1 MGSDYL
7 RYPHIHGNRV
17 AFVAENDVWVAPLD
31 GGRAWRI
38 SALQLPARNPRFSP
52 DGSTIAWTVV
62 QGGAPEVV
70 AADVEGGNF
79 RRLTFWGHQSTRV
92 KGFTSEGDVLAT
104 SAFRQEDSRLSWAY
118 RVPLDGTVSS
128 VVPLGPVDTVV
139 EGPALGDEK
148 PVVIGSVLTREPA
161 WWKRYRGGTAG
172 KLWMD
177 SDGRGDF
184 VRFLPEL
191 DGNLSDPMWIAG
203 RVAFLSDHEGHGNL
217 YSADRNGG
225 DLRRHTDHDQFYARH
240 ASTDGTRIAFE
251 SAGELWYL
259 PALDADAIRLS
270 VTLGSASTTR
280 RPQPLAVERHLAAA
294 VPTSDGSASIV
305 EAHGTLHW
313 LTHKDGPSRVVEATP
328 GVRARLGRP
337 IDRSRVAYIADVDG
351 EEALYVRDVFAPADG
366 EATAD
371 QSELTG
377 RSEHAG
383 SQHVGPGRNGAE
395 LNGSESDSDGVQ
407 VLPAPVSALS
417 LSDGPHRP
425 YDDGASG
432 GASDEASDTAPGGGD
447 AGSRARLEQP
457 DDGASGPEAALV
469 DAQSALPRSSLQRFT
484 FEGRFRASAVAVS
497 PDGSRIAVPSET
509 GSLELLTVATGESR
523 RVVSTEHG
531 VIEAVTFSHDSAW
544 LAWAEPMAQE
554 GARSRIRLAS
564 ASAPDEIID
573 VTDGRFRD
581 WSPTFSRD
589 GKYLAFLSDRSFD
602 PVYDT
607 HRFDLS
613 FPASTKPH
621 LVALAAGTPSPFG
634 PRAAL
639 TGGDTDRNDGR
650 GSSGAP
656 GAPGAAGSAGSE
668 GRDGEEAPATVV
680 VDPELIMAR
689 TIAVPV
695 AQGTYD
701 DLRAVDGA
709 LLWTAG
715 DIGGVT
721 GEGRASS
728 SDGEPARRLER
739 FDLERRRVEVLA
751 ADIDAYEVSRDGATA
766 VHMSSGKVTAIPTDG
781 ATDTDSPKRVEVG
794 LQRIRVSLDPVRVWR
809 QAFEEAWRLQRDF
822 YWTEDMA
829 GVDWHGVRERY
840 LPLVD
845 RLGSH
850 DDLVDVL
857 WELHGE
863 LGTSHAYVAPALVGE
878 AGGHQGFLG
887 AEFAPARDGW
897 AVTRIFEAESSDP
910 LAASPLSAPGVA
922 VRAGDVIEAIDG
934 VPVPARFGPSVLLT
948 GAAGMAV
955 ELTVRP
961 GDGAER
967 RRVAVV
973 PLRSEE
979 RLRYQ
984 NWVAA
989 NRAIVQRASDGR
1001 FGYLHIPDMVANG
1014 WGQLHRDLDRE
1025 TTRDALVIDVR
1036 RNRGGHTSQLVAE
1049 LIGRRVTAWSMPR
1062 GETPGTYPAHA
1073 PRGPVVVLTD
1083 EFAGSDGDIITQ
1095 VVKLRG
1101 IGPVIGT
1108 RTWGG
1113 VIGIDG
1119 RFKLADGT
1127 GVNQPRYGFHV
1138 TGGVGWSIENY
1149 GVDPD
1154 IEVPFPPHAYAAGE
1168 DPQLEHGVGI
1178 LREMLAEIPTDIPP
1192 LKEGYP
1198 SRKPGSLPPRPQD
1211 LGD

>member
-1 MGSDYL
+1 MVSDYL
-7 RYPHIHGNRV
+7 RYPHVHGNKV
-17 AFVAENDVWVAPLD
+17 TFVAENDVWVAPLD

-70 AADVEGGNF
+70 AADTEGGGF

-92 KGFTSEGDVLAT
+92 KGFTAAGEVIAT
-104 SAFRQEDSRLSWAY
+104 SAFRHEDSRLSWAY
-118 RVPLDGTVSS
+118 RVPLDGSAQS
-128 VVPLGPVDTVV
+128 VLPLGPVDVV
-139 EGPALGDEK
+139 AEGPAVGDGK

-177 SDGRGDF
+177 ATGSGEF

-191 DGNLSDPMWIAG
+191 DGNISDPMWVSG
-203 RVAFLSDHEGHGNL
+203 RLAFLSDHEGHGNV
-217 YSADRNGG
+217 YSVDGRGG
-225 DLRRHTDHDQFYARH
+225 DLRRHTDHDEFYVRH
-240 ASTDGTRIAFE
+240 ASSDGTGIVFE
-251 SAGELWYL
+251 SAGALWHL
-259 PALDADAIRLS
+259 PSLDGEAVRLS
-270 VTLGSASTTR
+270 ITLGSASTAR
-280 RPQPLAVERHLAAA
+280 RPYPLKVERHLGAA
-294 VPTSDGSASIV
+294 VPTHDGSASIV

-313 LTHKDGPSRVVEATP
+313 LTHKDGPSRVVEAAP

-337 IDRSRVAYIADVDG
+337 VGRSRVAYIADTDG
-351 EEALYVRDVFAPADG
+351 EEALYVRDVFLPSTGSAAAPAPMRSGTETGQGAAGGPSGSG
-366 EATAD
+366 EADAD
-371 QSELTG
+371 GQ
-377 RSEHAG
+377 
-383 SQHVGPGRNGAE
+383 
-395 LNGSESDSDGVQ
+395 
-407 VLPAPVSALS
+407 
-417 LSDGPHRP
+417 
-425 YDDGASG
+425 
-432 GASDEASDTAPGGGD
+432 
-447 AGSRARLEQP
+447 
-457 DDGASGPEAALV
+457 AALL
-469 DAQSALPRSSLQRFT
+469 DAQASTAGALQRIS
-484 FEGRFRASAVAVS
+484 FEGRFRASALAVS
-497 PDGSRIAVPSET
+497 PDGARIAVASET
-509 GSLELLTVATGESR
+509 GVLEVVTLEGGAR
-523 RVVSTEHG
+523 RRIASTDLG

-544 LAWAEPMAQE
+544 LAWSEPMAQE
-554 GARSRIRLAS
+554 GARSRIRLVAAS
-564 ASAPDEIID
+564 GGGIVD

-581 WSPTFSRD
+581 WSPTFTRD
-589 GKYLAFLSDRSFD
+589 GRYLAFLSDRSFD

-613 FPASTKPH
+613 FPASTKPY

-634 PRAAL
+634 PGVALAEKQSDGGRPTDPAA
-639 TGGDTDRNDGR
+639 DGT
-650 GSSGAP
+650 
-656 GAPGAAGSAGSE
+656 
-668 GRDGEEAPATVV
+668 EASPAVV
-680 VDPELIMAR
+680 VDPDFLMAR
-689 TIAVPV
+689 TIPLPV

-701 DLRAVDGA
+701 DLRAVDGG

-721 GEGRASS
+721 GDGRASS
-728 SDGEPARRLER
+728 SAEGPARRLER
-739 FDLERRRVEVLA
+739 FDLARRTVEVLA
-751 ADIDAYEVSRDGATA
+751 ADTDAFEVSSDGSTA
-766 VHMSSGKVTAIPTDG
+766 VLTSAGKVTAIPTDSR
-781 ATDTDSPKRVEVG
+781 TDADSPKHVDVALG
-794 LQRIRVSLDPVRVWR
+794 RIRVLLDPVSVWR

-822 YWTEDMA
+822 FWTEDMA
-829 GVDWHGVRERY
+829 GIDWAAVRARY

-845 RLGSH
+845 RLGTH
-850 DDLVDVL
+850 DDLADLL

-863 LGTSHAYVAPALVGE
+863 LGTSHAYVAPPLITE
-878 AGGHQGFLG
+878 PGGNQGFLG
-887 AEFAPARDGW
+887 ADVAPAEGGW
-897 AVTRIFEAESSDP
+897 AVTRVFDTESSDP
-910 LAASPLSAPGVA
+910 QAVSPLSAPGVA
-922 VRAGDVIEAIDG
+922 VRAGDVIEAVDG
-934 VPVPARFGPSVLLT
+934 VPVPAAFGPSVLLT
-948 GAAGMAV
+948 GAAGVTV
-955 ELTVRP
+955 ELTVRSGTEDDP
-961 GDGAER
+961 AGR

-989 NRAIVQRASDGR
+989 NRATVQRASDGR

-1025 TTRDALVIDVR
+1025 TARDALVIDVR

-1062 GETPGTYPAHA
+1062 GEAAGTYPAHA

-1095 VVKLRG
+1095 VAKLRG

-1138 TGGVGWSIENY
+1138 TGGVGWAIENH

-1168 DPQLEHGVGI
+1168 DPQLEHAVDV
-1178 LREMLAEIPTDIPP
+1178 LRKMLAEIPTDVPP
-1192 LKEGYP
+1192 AKEGYP
-1198 SRKPGSLPPRPQD
+1198 SRRPAPLPPRPQA
-1211 LGD
+1211 LRG